1 MTEIKRDDGFSEEIE
16 LFQADGVTPFVVTGR
31 TLLAQLR
38 NREALVADLTVVAVS
53 SPNGN
58 VVRVSAPASLTRN
71 FPVSDARNVLKY
83 DIAVIDGASDPVR
96 TPDMIVTVLDQQTV
110 RAV

>member
-1 MTEIKRDDGFSEEIE
+1 
-16 LFQADGVTPFVVTGR
+16 
-31 TLLAQLR
+31 
-38 NREALVADLTVVAVS
+38 VAVA

-71 FPVSDARNVLKY
+71 FPVSDALNVLKY
-83 DIAVIDGASDPVR
+83 DVAVIDGANDPMR
-96 TPDMIVTVLDQQTV
+96 TPDLIVNVLDQQTM